1 MSFKLDHNL
10 SNYHWEARCC
20 MGCAGC
26 KYGDWT
32 FVPANHELSWICP
45 EWQWGQFDN
54 WGATGRT
61 RLIDALLVGDLD
73 YSDPLIIEAA
83 FRCFSCGACDMA
95 CKRNLDLE
103 ILMMNQSL
111 KVALVDHG
119 YGPMPAHKMISAL
132 IDNTGNYYGCNQADR
147 KKWVTDDIKVADKAD
162 VLFFVGCMSS
172 FKDQAVA
179 QATARIMNKAGVDF
193 MLLDEEVCCG
203 NLFYSTGQLKKFKGA
218 ARLNLKK
225 IKDTG
230 AKTVV
235 CTCADCYRNIKV
247 EYPKVLEMAT
257 ADLGFE
263 VLHIAEL
270 ADKLAKD
277 GKIKAKK
284 EMNMKVTYHDACS
297 LGRLSEP
304 WIPWEGERDAE
315 DWSML
320 KPRRQFRRGTNGCY
334 EPPRDLIRGISGIEL
349 VEMGRHHHNAYH
361 AGEGGG
367 VKEAFP
373 ETAQF
378 AANMRVKEAG
388 VTGASAIVT
397 PCVHSKETLSEA
409 LPRVNNNIQKV
420 YHLAELVDEAY
431 E

>member
-20 MGCAGC
+20 MGCAHC
-26 KYGDWT
+26 KYGDWI
-32 FVPANHELSWICP
+32 FVPANHELSWACP

-73 YSDPLIIEAA
+73 YSDPLVIEVA
-83 FRCFSCGACDMA
+83 FRCFSCGACDTA

-119 YGPMPAHKMISAL
+119 YGPMPAHKMISSL

-203 NLFYSTGQLKKFKGA
+203 NLLYSTGQLKKFKGA

-284 EMNMKVTYHDACS
+284 EINMKVTYHDACS

-315 DWSML
+315 NWSML

-349 VEMGRHHHNAYH
+349 VEMGRHHNNAYH

>member
-10 SNYHWEARCC
+10 SNYYWESRCC

-26 KYGDWT
+26 KYGDWI

-61 RLIDALLVGDLD
+61 RLINALMVGDLD
-73 YSDPLIIEAA
+73 FSDPLIIEAA
-83 FRCFSCGACDMA
+83 FRCFSCGACDIA

-119 YGPMPAHKMISAL
+119 YGPMPAHKMISSRIA
-132 IDNTGNYYGCNQADR
+132 DTGNYYGCNQADR

-203 NLFYSTGQLKKFKGA
+203 NLLYGTGQLKKFKGA

-349 VEMGRHHHNAYH
+349 VEMGRHHNNAYH

-409 LPRVNNNIQKV
+409 LPRINNNIQKV

>member
-10 SNYHWEARCC
+10 TNYHWEARCC
-20 MGCAGC
+20 MGCANC
-26 KYGDWT
+26 KYGDWI
-32 FVPANHELSWICP
+32 FAPANHELAWACP

-83 FRCFSCGACDMA
+83 FRCFSCGACDIA

-119 YGPMPAHKMISAL
+119 YGPMPEHKMISSR
-132 IDNTGNYYGCNQADR
+132 IDNTGNYYGANQADR
-147 KKWVTDDIKVADKAD
+147 KKWLTDDIKVADKAD

-203 NLFYSTGQLKKFKGA
+203 NLLYNTGQLKKFKGA

-225 IKDTG
+225 IKDSG

-270 ADKLAKD
+270 ADKLLKD

-284 EMNMKVTYHDACS
+284 EINMKVTYHDACS

-349 VEMGRHHHNAYH
+349 VEMGRHHNNAYH
-361 AGEGGG
+361 SGEGGG

-397 PCVHSKETLSEA
+397 PCVHSKETLTEA
-409 LPRVNNNIQKV
+409 LPRVQNNIQKV